1 VTTEIRMP
9 QWGMAM
15 KEGEVLR
22 WLKAEGD
29 HVTADEPLL
38 EVESAKTTAA
48 VPSPVSGVLTRIVI
62 AAGTT
67 VSVQSVLAVIAD
79 ADETT
84 AAAGNGAAPAG
95 GNGTAPA
102 PAARPAPGA
111 SQLVATPVAR
121 KLARELGLDLARVPG
136 SGPGGRIVKEDVE
149 AFAATGPAAPAEPAA
164 PPPARTAGRIPV
176 RGVRKV
182 IAERMSASLRDSAQL
197 TMGRHVV
204 MDEAVELRG
213 RLVAS
218 WAADDVRP
226 TYTDLVVAAV
236 SRALRSFPRL
246 NSRLSGSGDDAVIEL
261 VPEIHL
267 GLAVATEDGL
277 LVPVIRDADR
287 RSLREI
293 AVTTRALAESARAR
307 TLGLDDLSGSTF
319 TVTAL
324 GSAGVEW
331 FTPILNPPE
340 VGILGIGAITD
351 ELRPGPDGPR
361 AQRRMTLSLTVDH
374 RVVDGAP
381 AGEFLAHVAGLLES
395 PYRMLS

>member
-102 PAARPAPGA
+102 PAAKPAPGA
-111 SQLVATPVAR
+111 SQVVATPVAR

-164 PPPARTAGRIPV
+164 PPPARTAERIPV

>member
-79 ADETT
+79 AEETT

-95 GNGTAPA
+95 GNWTAPA
-102 PAARPAPGA
+102 PAAKPAPGA
-111 SQLVATPVAR
+111 SQVVATPVAR

-164 PPPARTAGRIPV
+164 PPPARTAERIPV

>member
-102 PAARPAPGA
+102 SAAMPAPGA
-111 SQLVATPVAR
+111 SQVVATPVAR

-164 PPPARTAGRIPV
+164 PPPARTAERIPV

>member
-1 VTTEIRMP
+1 MTTEIRMP

-102 PAARPAPGA
+102 PAAKPAPGA
-111 SQLVATPVAR
+111 SQVVATPVAR

-136 SGPGGRIVKEDVE
+136 SGPGGRIVKEDVD

-164 PPPARTAGRIPV
+164 PPPARTAERIPV

-236 SRALRSFPRL
+236 ARALRSFPRL

>member
-102 PAARPAPGA
+102 PAAKPAPGA
-111 SQLVATPVAR
+111 SQVVATPVAR

-149 AFAATGPAAPAEPAA
+149 AFAATGSAAPAEPAA
-164 PPPARTAGRIPV
+164 PPPARTAERIPV